1 MTEETRMME
10 TRMTEETIKN
20 KYNLLLCELHH
31 PGIHGKTNNSA
42 ANIETHFLIHDRFD
56 GHGYP
61 IKNQDEDTEEED
73 TEDETDED
81 EDVADYNITSV
92 MEFLK
97 NQYSDPANFNLRYF
111 ESHPTIRNYRNI
123 INNSN
128 YIKPE
133 IGEYIVLP
141 TQEAVAILKTFWLR
155 ILQRKWKNVFK
166 ERLNIMKMRSNP
178 ICVYARQITGKWPPY
193 CSHLP
198 GLTGMLNPLKKY
210 NANSCE

>member
-1 MTEETRMME
+1 MAE
-10 TRMTEETIKN
+10 TRMTEIRRN
-20 KYNLLLCELHH
+20 KYNLLLCEIHH

-61 IKNQDEDTEEED
+61 IKNMDEEDDEDTDEED
-73 TEDETDED
+73 EATNYY
-81 EDVADYNITSV
+81 DYNITNV
-92 MEFLK
+92 MAFLK

-111 ESHPTIRNYRNI
+111 ERHPTIRNYHNI
-123 INNSN
+123 ITNSN

-155 ILQRKWKNVFK
+155 IVQRKWKNIFK
-166 ERLNIMKMRSNP
+166 ERLNVIKLRSNP
-178 ICVYARQITGKWPPY
+178 LCVYARQITGKWPPY

-198 GLTGMLNPLKKY
+198 GLRGMLTPLKNY
-210 NANSCE
+210 NVNSCE

>member
-1 MTEETRMME
+1 MIEP
-10 TRMTEETIKN
+10 RMTEIRRN

-61 IKNQDEDTEEED
+61 IKNQDEED
-73 TEDETDED
+73 TEDEYEETNYY
-81 EDVADYNITSV
+81 DYNITSV
-92 MEFLK
+92 MAFLK

-166 ERLNIMKMRSNP
+166 ERLNIIKMRSNP

-210 NANSCE
+210 NVNSCE

>member
-1 MTEETRMME
+1 
-10 TRMTEETIKN
+10 
-20 KYNLLLCELHH
+20 
-31 PGIHGKTNNSA
+31 
-42 ANIETHFLIHDRFD
+42 LIHDRFD

-61 IKNQDEDTEEED
+61 IKNQDEEED
-73 TEDETDED
+73 EEDG
-81 EDVADYNITSV
+81 ADYNITSV
-92 MEFLK
+92 IAFLK

>member
-1 MTEETRMME
+1 ME
-10 TRMTEETIKN
+10 PRRN

-61 IKNQDEDTEEED
+61 IKNMDEDEDGEED
-73 TEDETDED
+73 TEDETEDED
-81 EDVADYNITSV
+81 EEDGATDYYDYNITSV
-92 MEFLK
+92 MAFLK

-111 ESHPTIRNYRNI
+111 ETHPTIRNYRNI

-166 ERLNIMKMRSNP
+166 ERLNIIKMRSNP

-198 GLTGMLNPLKKY
+198 GLRGMLNPLKNY

>member
-1 MTEETRMME
+1 MIESR
-10 TRMTEETIKN
+10 RN
-20 KYNLLLCELHH
+20 KYYLLLCELHH

-61 IKNQDEDTEEED
+61 IKNMEEED
-73 TEDETDED
+73 TEDETEDED
-81 EDVADYNITSV
+81 EDEEEDADYNITSV
-92 MEFLK
+92 MSFLK

-111 ESHPTIRNYRNI
+111 ETHPTIRNYRNI

-198 GLTGMLNPLKKY
+198 GLRGMLNPLKNY

>member
-1 MTEETRMME
+1 MTE
-10 TRMTEETIKN
+10 TRMTEIRRN
-20 KYNLLLCELHH
+20 KYNLLLCEIHH

-61 IKNQDEDTEEED
+61 IKNMDEEDDEDTDEED
-73 TEDETDED
+73 EATNYY
-81 EDVADYNITSV
+81 DYNITNV
-92 MEFLK
+92 MAFLK

-111 ESHPTIRNYRNI
+111 ERHPTIRNYHNI
-123 INNSN
+123 ITNSN

-155 ILQRKWKNVFK
+155 IVQRKWKNIFK
-166 ERLNIMKMRSNP
+166 ERLNVIKLRSNP
-178 ICVYARQITGKWPPY
+178 LCVYARQITGKWPPY

-198 GLTGMLNPLKKY
+198 GLRGMLNPLKNY
-210 NANSCE
+210 NTNSCE

>member
-1 MTEETRMME
+1 MIETRMSE
-10 TRMTEETIKN
+10 PRMTEIRRN

-61 IKNQDEDTEEED
+61 IKNQEEED
-73 TEDETDED
+73 TEDETEDED
-81 EDVADYNITSV
+81 EETYYDYNITSV
-92 MEFLK
+92 MAFLK

-111 ESHPTIRNYRNI
+111 ERHPTIRNYHNI

-166 ERLNIMKMRSNP
+166 ERLNIIKMRSNP

-198 GLTGMLNPLKKY
+198 GLRGMLNPLKNY

>member
-1 MTEETRMME
+1 MME
-10 TRMTEETIKN
+10 SRMTETRIN

-61 IKNQDEDTEEED
+61 IKNEYE
-73 TEDETDED
+73 DED
-81 EDVADYNITSV
+81 EDEDEEEDDEEAYYDYNITSV
-92 MEFLK
+92 MAFLK
-97 NQYSDPANFNLRYF
+97 NQYSNPANFNLRYF
-111 ESHPTIRNYRNI
+111 ERHPTIRNYHNI
-123 INNSN
+123 ISNQN

-198 GLTGMLNPLKKY
+198 GLMGMLNPLKKY

>member
-1 MTEETRMME
+1 MME
-10 TRMTEETIKN
+10 NRMTEIRTN

-61 IKNQDEDTEEED
+61 IKNQDEEED
-73 TEDETDED
+73 E

-92 MEFLK
+92 IAFLK

>member
-1 MTEETRMME
+1 MME
-10 TRMTEETIKN
+10 SRMTETRIN

-61 IKNQDEDTEEED
+61 IKNEYEYEDEDEEED
-73 TEDETDED
+73 DEE
-81 EDVADYNITSV
+81 AYYDYNITSV
-92 MEFLK
+92 MAFLK
-97 NQYSDPANFNLRYF
+97 NQYSNPANFNLRYF
-111 ESHPTIRNYRNI
+111 ERHPTIRNYHNI
-123 INNSN
+123 ISNQN

-198 GLTGMLNPLKKY
+198 GLSGMLNPLKKY

>member
-1 MTEETRMME
+1 MME
-10 TRMTEETIKN
+10 IRTN

-61 IKNQDEDTEEED
+61 IKNQDEDTEEEED
-73 TEDETDED
+73 TEDDED
-81 EDVADYNITSV
+81 EDEATDYNITTV
-92 MEFLK
+92 MAFLK

-198 GLTGMLNPLKKY
+198 GLRGMLNPLKKY
-210 NANSCE
+210 NANTCE

>member
-1 MTEETRMME
+1 MME
-10 TRMTEETIKN
+10 PRMTEIRRN

-61 IKNQDEDTEEED
+61 IKNQEEED
-73 TEDETDED
+73 DED
-81 EDVADYNITSV
+81 EDEAYYDYNITSV
-92 MEFLK
+92 MAFLK

-111 ESHPTIRNYRNI
+111 ETHPTIRNYRNI

>member
-1 MTEETRMME
+1 MME
-10 TRMTEETIKN
+10 IRTN

-61 IKNQDEDTEEED
+61 IKNQDEDTEEEED
-73 TEDETDED
+73 TEDDED
-81 EDVADYNITSV
+81 EDEATDYNITTV
-92 MEFLK
+92 MAFLK

-198 GLTGMLNPLKKY
+198 GLRGMLNPLKKY

>member
-1 MTEETRMME
+1 MME
-10 TRMTEETIKN
+10 IRTN

-61 IKNQDEDTEEED
+61 IKNMEEEDTEEED
-73 TEDETDED
+73 TEDDED
-81 EDVADYNITSV
+81 EDEATDYNITTV
-92 MEFLK
+92 MAFLK

-198 GLTGMLNPLKKY
+198 GLRGMLNPLKKY
-210 NANSCE
+210 NANTCE

>member
-1 MTEETRMME
+1 ME
-10 TRMTEETIKN
+10 IRTN

-61 IKNQDEDTEEED
+61 IKNMEEEDTEEED
-73 TEDETDED
+73 TEDDED
-81 EDVADYNITSV
+81 EDEATDYNITTV
-92 MEFLK
+92 MAFLK

-178 ICVYARQITGKWPPY
+178 ICVYARQI
-193 CSHLP
+193 P
-198 GLTGMLNPLKKY
+198 GLRGMLNPLKKY
-210 NANSCE
+210 NANTCE

>member
-1 MTEETRMME
+1 ME
-10 TRMTEETIKN
+10 NRMTEIRTN

-61 IKNQDEDTEEED
+61 IKNQDEEED
-73 TEDETDED
+73 E

-92 MEFLK
+92 IAFLK

>member
-1 MTEETRMME
+1 MTEPRT
-10 TRMTEETIKN
+10 TEIRRN

-61 IKNQDEDTEEED
+61 IKNQDEEED
-73 TEDETDED
+73 E

-92 MEFLK
+92 IAFLK

-166 ERLNIMKMRSNP
+166 ERLNIIKMRSNP

>member
-1 MTEETRMME
+1 ME
-10 TRMTEETIKN
+10 IRTN

-61 IKNQDEDTEEED
+61 IKNMEEEDTEEED
-73 TEDETDED
+73 TEDDED
-81 EDVADYNITSV
+81 EDEATDYNITTV
-92 MEFLK
+92 MAFLK

-198 GLTGMLNPLKKY
+198 GLRGMLNPLKKY
-210 NANSCE
+210 NANTCE

>member
-1 MTEETRMME
+1 MIETRMSE
-10 TRMTEETIKN
+10 TRMSEIRRN

-42 ANIETHFLIHDRFD
+42 SNIETHFLIHDRFD

-61 IKNQDEDTEEED
+61 IKNQEE
-73 TEDETDED
+73 DED
-81 EDVADYNITSV
+81 EDEDADYDITNV
-92 MEFLK
+92 MAFLK

-111 ESHPTIRNYRNI
+111 ERHPTIRNYHNI

-166 ERLNIMKMRSNP
+166 ERLNIIKMRSNP

>member
-1 MTEETRMME
+1 MME
-10 TRMTEETIKN
+10 IRTN

-193 CSHLP
+193 CSH
-198 GLTGMLNPLKKY
+198 Y
-210 NANSCE
+210 QD

>member
-1 MTEETRMME
+1 MIETKMSE
-10 TRMTEETIKN
+10 PRMTEIRRN

-61 IKNQDEDTEEED
+61 IKNQDED

-198 GLTGMLNPLKKY
+198 GLSGMLNPLKKY

>member
-1 MTEETRMME
+1 MTENI
-10 TRMTEETIKN
+10 MTEIRRN

-61 IKNQDEDTEEED
+61 IKNMDEED
-73 TEDETDED
+73 TEDEEEEETNYY
-81 EDVADYNITSV
+81 DYNITSV
-92 MEFLK
+92 MAFLK

-166 ERLNIMKMRSNP
+166 ERLNIIKMRSNP